1 MTPIQVYARVAG
13 IVFLLAVVAGAI
25 GESVV
30 PSMLV
35 VPGDAVAS
43 AHNIVGND
51 LLFRLGFI
59 AYIVEALTDVALT
72 FLLYILL
79 RQVKANLAFASV
91 LFRVMA
97 TAIFASGEVFYFSQ
111 LLILKGDAYLSTFS
125 TQQLQTLALLSYNV
139 YIAAGNLS
147 SIFYGTGS
155 IIFGYL
161 IWRSRYLPKILGVL
175 WIIGGLGF
183 VVGNLVWFVAPAYY
197 SSFFVL
203 PMILGILVLGVWLLV
218 RGIDM
223 AKWKE
228 HEVTKLEKS
237 IAD

>member
-1 MTPIQVYARVAG
+1 MTSIQMYARFAG
-13 IVFLLAVVAGAI
+13 VVFLLAVVAGTI
-25 GESVV
+25 GEAVV

-35 VPGDAVAS
+35 VPGDAAAS
-43 AHNIVGND
+43 AHNIVAND

-79 RQVKANLAFASV
+79 RQVKAHLAFASV

-97 TAIFASGEVFYFSQ
+97 TATFAAAEAFYFSQ
-111 LLILKGDAYLSTFS
+111 SLILKGDSYLNTFS

-139 YIAAGNLS
+139 YVAAGNLS

-155 IIFGYL
+155 IILGYL
-161 IWRSRYLPKILGVL
+161 IWRSRYLPKILGIL

-183 VVGNLVWFVAPAYY
+183 VVGNLVWFAAPAYY
-197 SSFFVL
+197 SSVFII
-203 PMILGILVLGVWLLV
+203 PMILGLLALGLWLLV
-218 RGIDM
+218 RGVDM
-223 AKWKE
+223 AKWKD
-228 HEVTKLEKS
+228 HEAGTMRTEP
-237 IAD
+237 

>member
-1 MTPIQVYARVAG
+1 MVRQL
-13 IVFLLAVVAGAI
+13 FHQC
-25 GESVV
+25 S
-30 PSMLV
+30 S
-35 VPGDAVAS
+35 VPGDAATS
-43 AHNIVGND
+43 AHNIVAND

-97 TAIFASGEVFYFSQ
+97 TATFAAGEAHYFAQS
-111 LLILKGDAYLSTFS
+111 LILKGDSYLNTFT
-125 TQQLQTLALLSYNV
+125 TQQLQTLALLSYNEYV
-139 YIAAGNLS
+139 AAGNLS

-155 IIFGYL
+155 IIIGYL

-183 VVGNLVWFVAPAYY
+183 IVGNLVWFIAPAYY
-197 SSFFVL
+197 SPIFIIPAIVGL
-203 PMILGILVLGVWLLV
+203 TVLGLWLLV
-218 RGIDM
+218 RGVDM

-228 HEVTKLEKS
+228 HEAGTTRT
-237 IAD
+237 AP